1 MMPNFAQV
9 NVGDELTPVVKTPGR
24 RELVQYA
31 AGSGDFNP
39 LHYDTEFPQAK
50 ALGDNIVHGRMKFA
64 VLGELVSNWLAH
76 SGRIKTIGCS
86 YRGMDMQGQ
95 TFTAKGKVVAKR
107 EHDGEKFVDLE
118 IYIENA
124 SGARTTPGTA
134 TVVLTH

>member
-1 MMPNFAQV
+1 MPNFAQV
-9 NVGDELTPVVKTPGR
+9 NVGDELPPVAKTPGR

-76 SGRIKTIGCS
+76 TGRIKTIACS
-86 YRGMDMQGQ
+86 YRGMDLQGK
-95 TFTAKGKVVAKR
+95 TLTAKGVVVAKR
-107 EHDGEKFVDLE
+107 EQDGQKLVDLE
-118 IYIENA
+118 IYVENA
-124 SGARTTPGTA
+124 SGTRTTPGTA
-134 TVVLTH
+134 TVILDH